1 MTGRLL
7 QYALT
12 SQRFYIMKLP
22 IGYDNFEDLR
32 NDQCYYVDKTDIIF
46 DMLSKGRYYF
56 LSRPRRFGKSLLVST
71 IQCLFEGK
79 KELFKGLH
87 IEDKWDWSK
96 KAPVVKI
103 GFTGDYKHPNDLE
116 DDLNKHMK
124 DLEEEHGAQ
133 IRDSS
138 TPTYRFE
145 RIVRHLHKQTGEQVS
160 VLIDDYDYP
169 YFNHFMSTEDLEL
182 AEKNHDYID
191 GFYDTIK
198 YCSESEDVGFIFV
211 TGVVGFSH
219 ACPLRGGLDNLLDI
233 NAYEIYGN
241 ICGFTDHEIDS
252 VFAKEIKTLDRDKIR
267 HWYSGYSWN
276 NGEEKLYN
284 PYDILHL
291 LDTQKF
297 DDWWF
302 QKETPS
308 FMYKRLLTV
317 CSFSLEG
324 MESREN
330 LEFSGS
336 ENSDI
341 TSFDLEYLQY
351 IGAKAIFFQ
360 LGYITIIQK
369 EATIYSPKYFLDF
382 PNPYIRNG
390 VYKGLLDVLSG
401 DAERAKDQGKVL
413 LNLLAKND
421 FATFEKTLHSYFNSL
436 PHEFRE
442 TTRAESYFH
451 SLLLTILYAIK
462 SHYTYQH
469 TIESTSTITIH
480 KAGQTFCMKFQRL
493 INYPE
498 ENLNE
503 MKEEFLLK
511 AIKDMKD
518 DHYVKKCKES
528 KDPLHLLAFLIIY
541 PNRNFNGFKHQI
553 FHKTSNNETK

>member
-1 MTGRLL
+1 
-7 QYALT
+7 
-12 SQRFYIMKLP
+12 MKLP

-32 NDQCYYVDKTDIIF
+32 NNQCYYVDKTDIIF
-46 DMLSKGRYYF
+46 DMMSQGRHYF
-56 LSRPRRFGKSLLVST
+56 LSRPKRFGKSLLVST
-71 IQCLFEGK
+71 IQCLLEGK

-96 KAPVVKI
+96 KTPVVKI

-145 RIVRHLHKQTGEQVS
+145 RIVRHLHEQTGEQVS

-169 YFNHFMSTEDLEL
+169 YFNHFMNTEDLEL

-302 QKETPS
+302 QKETPT
-308 FMYKRLLTV
+308 FMYKKLLKQGI
-317 CSFSLEG
+317 F
-324 MESREN
+324 N
-330 LEFSGS
+330 LENIEDDEYRKLSDGS
-336 ENSDI
+336 TSYGTRHRDMI
-341 TSFDLEYLQY
+341 SFDLELFTTKS
-351 IGAKAIFFQ
+351 ILFQ
-360 LGYITIIQK
+360 LGYLTICQK
-369 EATIYSPKYFLDF
+369 EPTDTLPQYYLRFSNLYV
-382 PNPYIRNG
+382 RNG
-390 VYKGLLDVLSG
+390 VYKRLLDILSG
-401 DAERAKDQGKVL
+401 DTDKAIDQGKTL
-413 LNLLAKND
+413 IDLLAKNNFD
-421 FATFEKTLHSYFNSL
+421 EFEKKLHSYFANS
-436 PHEFRE
+436 PHKHYKK
-442 TTRAESYFH
+442 TSIIDYCH
-451 SLLLTILYAIK
+451 SLLLTTLYALNAY
-462 SHYTYQH
+462 YTHNAYAH
-469 TIESTSTITIH
+469 NEEFYVDTRPIPLLH
-480 KAGQTFCMKFQRL
+480 AGQVFILKFKAPIVFGDENEKKIKKEEDIIDTMK
-493 INYPE
+493 
-498 ENLNE
+498 E
-503 MKEEFLLK
+503 MKESSFLEKYKELK
-511 AIKDMKD
+511 EPI
-518 DHYVKKCKES
+518 
-528 KDPLHLLAFLIIY
+528 HLLIIVFD
-541 PNRNFNGFKHQI
+541 REARHI
-553 FHKTSNNETK
+553 DRLVHESIHT